1 VAPTAYLTTPLHDV
15 TFCVVDLETTGA
27 SPAECTI
34 TEVGAAKFRGGECLG
49 TFQTLINPGVPIPPF
64 ITLLTGITQ
73 AMVGPAPPI
82 RQVLPALLEFVERS
96 VLVGHNVRFDISF
109 LDAALTAGDRAR
121 LGMPV
126 VDTVALARRLLG
138 DDDDVMDCRLG
149 TLAARFGLAHQP
161 THRALDDALATADLL
176 HFLLERAGPLGVT
189 ELDDLLRLPSIARR
203 PYAAKLRLTARL
215 PRAPGVYLFRD
226 GQGQPLYVGSAP
238 DIRTRVRSLFTVRSG
253 PRLRTIGPVLTA
265 AHHLDHLVC
274 CSSLEADVLA
284 VRLVHALEPRFN
296 RGSWRGYRYVRAS
309 GGRSPRLAVARSA
322 VRAGTGWLGP
332 LRSTGAARA
341 AIAALTAALGDG
353 APAAD
358 RLAAAVAGD
367 GEAVLGPLRR
377 RAGSLGQTGRDGEA
391 AAARVEVKA
400 LERALRRQH
409 RLDAL
414 RRAERIVFELPS
426 GAGAELRR
434 GRLVRA
440 WPAGDAPSGTDRR
453 ARSPAVAGPVADQ
466 RAGPAG
472 AARRRADADGDGGP
486 CAGPAAR
493 PLGPEGGASRIAVDD
508 RLRRLGGA
516 ADGGDGVGGDG
527 LGLAELPPLPEEGP
541 VPLDMVDELAAV
553 ARWLDRHAD
562 QVRLAHVSG
571 VLAGT
576 VPGGSEG
583 DAGGLRSE
591 AC

>member
-1 VAPTAYLTTPLHDV
+1 TTPLHDV
-15 TFCVVDLETTGA
+15 TFCVIDLETTGA

-49 TFQTLINPGVPIPPF
+49 TFQTLVNPGVPIPPF

-73 AMVGPAPPI
+73 AMVGPAPPV

-109 LDAALTAGDRAR
+109 LDAALLAGDRAR

-126 VDTVALARRLLG
+126 VDTVTLARRLLG
-138 DDDDVMDCRLG
+138 EDDDVMDCRLG

-176 HFLLERAGPLGVT
+176 HLLLERAGPLGVT

-203 PYAAKLRLTARL
+203 PYATKLRLTARL
-215 PRAPGVYLFRD
+215 PRAPGVYVFRD

-238 DIRTRVRSLFTVRSG
+238 DLRTRVRSLFTVRSG
-253 PRLRTIGPVLTA
+253 PRLRTIGPVLAA
-265 AHHLDHLVC
+265 AHGLDHLVC

-284 VRLVHALEPRFN
+284 VRLVHALEPRYN
-296 RGSWRGYRYVRAS
+296 RANWRGYRYVREV

-322 VRAGTGWLGP
+322 VRAGPGWLGP
-332 LRSTGAARA
+332 LRSSGAARA

-353 APAAD
+353 APAAE

-377 RAGSLGQTGRDGEA
+377 RAGPLVEAGRDGEA
-391 AAARVEVKA
+391 TAAYDGLEA

-409 RLDAL
+409 RIDAL
-414 RRAERIVFELPS
+414 RRAERIVVELPS
-426 GAGAELRR
+426 GAGAELQR

-440 WPAGDAPSGTDRR
+440 WP
-453 ARSPAVAGPVADQ
+453 
-466 RAGPAG
+466 
-472 AARRRADADGDGGP
+472 DGNDP
-486 CAGPAAR
+486 
-493 PLGPEGGASRIAVDD
+493 
-508 RLRRLGGA
+508 LRRLGGA
-516 ADGGDGVGGDG
+516 GAGGAGGG
-527 LGLAELPPLPEEGP
+527 RMALPPLPEEGP
-541 VPLDMVDELAAV
+541 VPLDMVDELAVV

-562 QVRLAHVSG
+562 QVRLVHVSG
-571 VLAGT
+571 VLAGA
-576 VPGGSEG
+576 VPGGSGGEP
-583 DAGGLRSE
+583 GGLRSQ